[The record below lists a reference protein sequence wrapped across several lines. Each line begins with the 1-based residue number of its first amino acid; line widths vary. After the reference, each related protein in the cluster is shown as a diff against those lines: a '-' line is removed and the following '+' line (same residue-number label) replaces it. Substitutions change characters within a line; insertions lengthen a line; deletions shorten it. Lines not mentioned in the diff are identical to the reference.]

1 MEAKHWEV
9 TLEGYGTARVE
20 AVDKLRA
27 ICAAA
32 KGWGLRWTDMARAC
46 TAVELP
52 TESPTETAS
61 LGFSGGT
68 RDKTTA
74 PETEEQKP
82 AGRRKAKGAGR

>member
-1 MEAKHWEV
+1 MEMKHWEV

-46 TAVELP
+46 TAVEIP
-52 TESPTETAS
+52 IETAS
-61 LGFSGGT
+61 MGSGGGAHNE
-68 RDKTTA
+68 TTA
-74 PETEEQKP
+74 PETEGQKP
-82 AGRRKAKGAGR
+82 AARRKAKGAGR

>member
-1 MEAKHWEV
+1 MGAKHWEV

-46 TAVELP
+46 TVEEIP
-52 TESPTETAS
+52 AESPAETAS
-61 LGFSGGT
+61 LGSGGGHN
-68 RDKTTA
+68 KTTA
-74 PETEEQKP
+74 PEAEGQKP

>member
-1 MEAKHWEV
+1 MQETKHWEV

-46 TAVELP
+46 TAVETP
-52 TESPTETAS
+52 IETAA
-61 LGFSGGT
+61 LGSGVGPH
-68 RDKTTA
+68 DKTAA
-74 PETEEQKP
+74 PETEGQKP